1 MKSLLL
7 LLLSAG
13 LLTAQNGK
21 ISGSVLDGQNAE
33 PLIGCNV
40 VIVGTNMGASTDLDG
55 NFMMPR
61 VPVGVYS
68 LMASYIGYSSK
79 TITNVKVFADQV
91 SSIKIALQPEE
102 IIGEEVV
109 IEAKADLSNASALLV
124 EQKKSVV
131 VSDAIGSQQISK
143 TPDKSAGDA
152 LKRVTGLTVVG
163 NKFVYV
169 RGLGER
175 YSNAQLNGVE
185 VPSPEAEKKI
195 IPMDIFPAGSLQN
208 ITVIKTY
215 NPDIPGDFSGGLV
228 KIQTKEFPEKLF
240 LSAGVSAGVNRAS
253 FGKVLRYGGGGTDF
267 LGFDDGTRKR
277 PSVPKFDQTTDRATV
292 AQYHDRFQSTWSP
305 IRHGV
310 GPNSGFSISLGNSY
324 GEKSPIGFLASLT
337 YSQDFNERREREF
350 FPLVD
355 GTPAYDYRALKGSYS
370 VLWGALMDV
379 NYKLDAMNK
388 IGVKTVYNLQ
398 SDDEATEVFGVVNAS
413 SSGDVRATRLR
424 FSSRTLFSTQVLG
437 EHQLKPVWNSK
448 IEWHA
453 AYSVAQRD
461 EPDTR
466 QTFYFLNETTGIYEA
481 ASSSKNTRFFSDLD
495 DRDINVGFDW
505 SLPVD
510 AWKRGSKVKAGSLVK
525 TKSRAF
531 RAFRY
536 SYANIDE
543 SIKANDP
550 DILFTSENISSGL
563 MTFFD
568 DTQANDRYDADE
580 NTYAGYVM
588 LDILLA
594 EKLRFIGGGRFESV
608 ETKLETFDPAGS
620 ANETLS
626 PNRTDRDFF
635 PAVNLVYSLQQ
646 EMNLRLGFSQ
656 TTARPQFRELAPF
669 RYDDYRRSTYGNPFL
684 VSTDISNY
692 DLRWEY
698 FTGPGELVAVSAFYK
713 HFRNP
718 IERFLL
724 PNPGNQSGDPTS
736 VNGDDANNY
745 GLELE
750 ARKGFGFLG
759 EFFSRFSGSMNVS
772 LIRSR
777 VRQNDA
783 IKVYVLGSNGPTI
796 FNADGLANRS
806 RPMQGQSPYIVNLGL
821 NYANPDTRTDVNV
834 SYNVFGERLSEI
846 GTRALNAEGKN
857 VYDDTYEKPFHQ
869 VDLTITQRIGKHMKV
884 KAGLKNV
891 LDDKTVFKMG
901 DWTTNAY
908 KPGRSASL
916 GLSYDL

>member
-1 MKSLLL
+1 MKSFFLLFL
-7 LLLSAG
+7 TAGVLS
-13 LLTAQNGK
+13 AQNGK
-21 ISGSVLDGQNAE
+21 ISGSVLDAQNGD

-55 NFMMPR
+55 NFLMPK

-68 LMASYIGYSSK
+68 LMASYIGYTST

-91 SSIKIALQPEE
+91 AAIKISLQPEG
-102 IIGEEVV
+102 IVGEEVV
-109 IEAKADLSNASALLV
+109 IEAKADLSNAGALLV
-124 EQKKSVV
+124 EQKKAVV

-185 VPSPEAEKKI
+185 IPSPEAEKKI

-215 NPDIPGDFSGGLV
+215 NPDISGDFSGGLV
-228 KIQTKEFPEKLF
+228 KIHTKEFPEKLYV
-240 LSAGVSAGVNRAS
+240 SAGLSAGVNRAS
-253 FGKVLRYGGGGTDF
+253 FGNVLRYGGGSTDF

-277 PSVPKFDQTTDRATV
+277 PNVPRFDQTTDIATV

-305 IRHGV
+305 IRHTV
-310 GPNSGFSISLGNSY
+310 GPNSGFSVSVGNSY
-324 GEKSPIGFLASLT
+324 GDKSPIGFLGSLT
-337 YSQDFNERREREF
+337 YSQDFNERRETEF
-350 FPLVD
+350 FPLAD

-370 VLWGALMDV
+370 VLWGALADV
-379 NYKLDAMNK
+379 NYKLNSMNK

-398 SDDEATEVFGVVNAS
+398 SDDEATEVFGFVNAS

-424 FSSRTLFSTQVLG
+424 FSSRTLFSSQLLG
-437 EHQLKPVWNSK
+437 EHQIRSLANSK
-448 IEWHA
+448 LEWHA
-453 AYSVAQRD
+453 AYSVAQRN

-466 QTFYFLNETTGIYEA
+466 QTFYFLNQTTDVYEA
-481 ASSSKNTRFFSDLD
+481 ASSSKNTRFFSNLD
-495 DRDINVGFDW
+495 DRDVNVGLDW
-505 SLPVD
+505 TLPTD
-510 AWKRGSKVKAGSLVK
+510 QWLRGSKVKVGSLVK
-525 TKSRAF
+525 VKTREF
-531 RAFRY
+531 DAFRY

-543 SIKANDP
+543 SIKASSPEN
-550 DILFTSENISSGL
+550 LFTSANIANGL

-568 DTQANDRYDADE
+568 DTQPNDRYDADE

-588 LDILLA
+588 LDFPIA
-594 EKLRFIGGGRFESV
+594 DRLRFIGGGRYESFDL
-608 ETKLETFDPAGS
+608 KLKTFDPAGTTD
-620 ANETLS
+620 ETLS
-626 PNRTDRDFF
+626 PDFTDNDFF
-635 PAVNLVYSLQQ
+635 PAVNLVYNLQP
-646 EMNLRLGFSQ
+646 EMNLRFGFSR
-656 TTARPQFRELAPF
+656 TKARPQFRDLAPF

-684 VSTDISNY
+684 ESTDISNF

-698 FTGPGELVAVSAFYK
+698 FTRPGEVLAVSVFYK
-713 HFRNP
+713 HFKNP

-724 PNPGNQSGDPTS
+724 PNPGNQAGDPTP
-736 VNGDDANNY
+736 VNGDDAQNV

-750 ARKGFGFLG
+750 ARKGFDFLG
-759 EFFSRFSGSMNVS
+759 EFFSRFSANMNVS
-772 LIRSR
+772 FIRSR

-796 FNADGLANRS
+796 FNADGLAHRS
-806 RPMQGQSPYIVNLGL
+806 RPMQGQSPFIVNIGL
-821 NYANPDTRTDVNV
+821 NYTNPETKTDVNV
-834 SYNVFGERLSEI
+834 LYNVFGERLSEI
-846 GTRALNAEGKN
+846 GTRALNAQGEN
-857 VYDDTYEKPFHQ
+857 VYDDTYEEPFHQ
-869 VDLTITQRIGKHMKV
+869 LDLTVTQKLGEHMKV
-884 KAGLKNV
+884 KAGVKNL
-891 LDDKTVFKMG
+891 LDGKTVFSMG

-908 KPGRSASL
+908 KPGRSVSL